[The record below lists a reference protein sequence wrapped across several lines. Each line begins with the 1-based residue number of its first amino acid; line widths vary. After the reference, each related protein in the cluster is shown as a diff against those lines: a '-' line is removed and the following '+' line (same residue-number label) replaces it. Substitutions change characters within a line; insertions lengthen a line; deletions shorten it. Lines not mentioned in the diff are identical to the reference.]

1 MTNQTTW
8 GDVRGRA
15 AVPGSP
21 ILQRWL
27 AERQATRQVHNATY
41 SEDVMQSFGVQPAA
55 AGIHVTPQTAMR
67 VSAVFACVR
76 LIAGAIA
83 TLPIHMYRSS
93 ADGRKRIDN
102 DPLWWLLNEQP
113 TARYTAASHWE
124 LVTAAML
131 LRGDGYTFI
140 GRNSLGQ
147 PKELV
152 PLPHGSVHVERSK
165 TPGSDV
171 LKYYVNDITT
181 FGVDAADMLHFPGF
195 GFDGEHGLSVIRW
208 AAQNATGNAMAMDEY
223 SGKFFANG
231 AHPSVVLETEK
242 KMGNEQ
248 ISSLQVAFTNKYSGL
263 VNAHRLPLVLTEG
276 MKANQLTM
284 NAQDSQLLEGRKF
297 QVVDIA
303 RAFGVPPHMIG
314 ETSGS
319 TSWGTGLEQ
328 MARAFVTYTLQPHLV
343 RIEQELNRKLF
354 RNAGR
359 FVEFNRDALMQGDS
373 KAESDYFKAA
383 LGGPGSGPGWLSVD
397 EVRRMKNQ
405 APIGGRAARPFDPR
419 DMQPGAA
426 APDNTTQGTDDE
438 KTPADA
444 S

>member
-1 MTNQTTW
+1 MTTNNWT
-8 GDVRGRA
+8 DVRERA
-15 AVPGSP
+15 SVPGSP

-27 AERQATRQVHNATY
+27 SERQAARQVKNVAY
-41 SEDVMQSFGVQPAA
+41 SDEIMEAFGVVPAA
-55 AGIHVTPQTAMR
+55 SGLHVTPQSAMR

-83 TLPIHMYRSS
+83 TLPLHLYRSS
-93 ADGRKRIDN
+93 NGMRQKIEN

-113 TARYTAASHWE
+113 TSRYTAASHWE
-124 LVTAAML
+124 LVASAML
-131 LRGDGYTFI
+131 LRGDGFTFI
-140 GRNSLGQ
+140 GRDRSGQ
-147 PKELV
+147 PRELI
-152 PLPHGSVHVERSK
+152 PLPPGCVHVQREK
-165 TPGSDV
+165 NVGSDV

-181 FGVDAADMLHFPGF
+181 FGVDAGDMLHFPGF
-195 GFDGEHGLSVIRW
+195 GFDGEHGMSVIRW
-208 AAQNATGNAMAMDEY
+208 AAQNAAGNAMAMDEY

-231 AHPSVVLETEK
+231 AHPSIVLETDK
-242 KMGNEQ
+242 FMKGEQ
-248 ISSLQVAFTNKYSGL
+248 ITSLQTAFSNKYGGL
-263 VNAHRLPLVLTEG
+263 PNAHKLPLVLIEG

-284 NAQDSQLLEGRKF
+284 NAQDAQLLEGRKF
-297 QVVDIA
+297 QVNDIA

-314 ETSGS
+314 ETTGS

-405 APIGGRAARPFDPR
+405 APLGGSAARPFDPR
-419 DMQPGAA
+419 DMQPAGAS
-426 APDNTTQGTDDE
+426 PDNTTQGTDDE
-438 KTPADA
+438 ETPANA
-444 S
+444 A